1 MAKKTTWAYGLRTV
15 DKDGRAYGGFVW
27 PKKGKVTAP
36 DWRPTAE
43 CGNGLHALL
52 NGEGNSSLLSW
63 TADALWQVVRF
74 DATTMVE
81 LGGKVKF
88 PCCDVIHTGTRATAT
103 ACLWGLVGAGHA
115 INSLVLH
122 SDEKL
127 IANGGDCSTL
137 TGGDG
142 STLTGGDYSTLT
154 GGDGSALTGGDGSTL
169 TGGDYSTLTG
179 GDCST
184 LTGGDGSTLTG
195 GDGSKLTG
203 GDYSTLTGGDY
214 STLSGGDGSTLT
226 GGKYSTLTGGDYSTL
241 TGGDYS
247 TLTGGYGSHLTGG
260 DGSCI
265 TIVWW
270 CDGKRRSASFN
281 QGDDYA
287 ANTPYKAICEGRNCR
302 LERVE
307 K

>member
-1 MAKKTTWAYGLRTV
+1 MSKKIDWAYGLRTV

-52 NGEGNSSLLSW
+52 NGEGDSNLLSW
-63 TADALWQVVRF
+63 EPDALWQVVRF

-103 ACLWGLVGAGHA
+103 QRLAALVGGGHA
-115 INSLVLH
+115 IHGLVLH
-122 SDEKL
+122 SDGKL
-127 IANGGDCSTL
+127 IANGGNYSTLTGGGCSTL

-142 STLTGGDYSTLT
+142 SMLT
-154 GGDGSALTGGDGSTL
+154 GGDGSRLTGGYRSHL
-169 TGGDYSTLTG
+169 TGGYRSHLTGGYRSHLTG

-184 LTGGDGSTLTG
+184 LTGGN
-195 GDGSKLTG
+195 
-203 GDYSTLTGGDY
+203 YST
-214 STLSGGDGSTLT
+214 
-226 GGKYSTLTGGDYSTL
+226 
-241 TGGDYS
+241 
-247 TLTGGYGSHLTGG
+247 LTGG

-281 QGDDYA
+281 QGEDYEA
-287 ANTPYKAICEGRNCR
+287 DVLYKAICEGRSCG
-302 LERVE
+302 LEKVA